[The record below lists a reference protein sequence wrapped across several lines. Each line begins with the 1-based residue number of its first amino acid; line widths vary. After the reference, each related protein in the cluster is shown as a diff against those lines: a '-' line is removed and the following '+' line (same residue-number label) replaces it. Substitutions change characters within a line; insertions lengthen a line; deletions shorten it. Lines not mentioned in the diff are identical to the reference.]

1 VIVKA
6 EERLLDAEMLEENSA
21 VAGILG
27 RDQVGSLQNFN
38 GPQCDVLSVSDGCW
52 NNT

>member
-1 VIVKA
+1 MTVKA
-6 EERLLDAEMLEENSA
+6 EERLPDAEMLKEKSA

-38 GPQCDVLSVSDGCW
+38 GPQCDVLSVSNGCG
-52 NNT
+52 NDA